1 MNLPYICTNGMEIWK
16 GVIDNALVNSFV
28 RKREWRMALK
38 SLDDLLNGLDDGVDR
53 EVRWLCTSNGEVN
66 VSDTEKKQM
75 KEIITS
81 AARVEL
87 LSRQLLVLLQSGAIA
102 AGDMIQNDVR
112 LYATMVQSQLNA
124 LPSNMTLLV
133 RLTKEMA
140 LVRQVPIRQQ
150 INEGLL
156 HFAQQRYNDAAT
168 HFRHA
173 LMQQRQLDSVITSTV
188 TECPSYK
195 DLSLPTLGFDS
206 TPSLTVEALNNLSL
220 CLLYSGN
227 MRSAVTE
234 LEGLIRE
241 DPCVYLTEGLAF
253 NLCTLYEL
261 GLDGEECTRKKKLL
275 QRVGKRFYL
284 HDIGVESFRLG

>member
-1 MNLPYICTNGMEIWK
+1 
-16 GVIDNALVNSFV
+16 
-28 RKREWRMALK
+28 
-38 SLDDLLNGLDDGVDR
+38 
-53 EVRWLCTSNGEVN
+53 
-66 VSDTEKKQM
+66 
-75 KEIITS
+75 
-81 AARVEL
+81 
-87 LSRQLLVLLQSGAIA
+87 
-102 AGDMIQNDVR
+102 
-112 LYATMVQSQLNA
+112 
-124 LPSNMTLLV
+124 
-133 RLTKEMA
+133 
-140 LVRQVPIRQQ
+140 
-150 INEGLL
+150 
-156 HFAQQRYNDAAT
+156 
-168 HFRHA
+168 
-173 LMQQRQLDSVITSTV
+173 MQQRQLDSVITSTV